1 MIRLNSPRPCSKL
14 SATGLGGRNELNQ
27 PLSAMGKLALILDAL
42 VWGWLALI
50 ALYLVTGR
58 LDLPNISGLDFSCLG
73 LAATLVLRFALKNSR
88 PLNQAAWQRVFA
100 WLRARPMP
108 TTLLLTGLWAL
119 VIWLYALARH
129 YTFNSTEDLAV
140 HLQGLWTLLRGELY
154 YSSLRQMSHWGEH
167 FNPTMLLTL
176 PVYALSTGPGSL
188 LLIQTLAMA
197 AGAPAI
203 MYLVYQKLEPAQRAW
218 GLALVFLYLSNPGLW
233 ATVTF
238 DFHPIALAGGL
249 WLWFFAL
256 RERKPGLAWLFAGLA
271 LGCGE
276 ESWAVLAG
284 YGLYLAL
291 AEKRPWQGLV
301 ILLLAVAGF
310 LMVIKLVV
318 PHFNLHAGAYYY
330 TERFAALGGGFSG
343 HGELGDKGGGLAA
356 IAWNLISNPGLVWQV
371 LSMPG
376 KGSYVLI
383 LFVWVLFLPILRPW
397 TMLWFLPVLG
407 GVLVSSYPPQWSLHQ
422 HYTACILPG
431 MYASS
436 VLGLARLLAWPP
448 IKKVRP
454 GPLLGA
460 LSLALLIYVDAS
472 PMGLVWTWA
481 KRQPQAIDR
490 ILEEVPPEA
499 AVAASKSVLPHLALR
514 WGLYQLTGFPERTP
528 WVIVCDKPNP
538 WPFTAEENQELVVEL
553 QRQDY
558 AIVKQDGPCTLLRHP
573 SKEPMHDKGKALTPH
588 RHYK

>member
-1 MIRLNSPRPCSKL
+1 
-14 SATGLGGRNELNQ
+14 
-27 PLSAMGKLALILDAL
+27 MGKLARILDAL
-42 VWGWLALI
+42 IWGWLALI
-50 ALYLVTGR
+50 ALYLAAGR
-58 LDLPNISGLDFSCLG
+58 LNLPKISGLDFPCLG
-73 LAATLVLRFALKNSR
+73 LAATLALRFALYKSL
-88 PLNQAAWQRVFA
+88 PLAASAWQRAFA
-100 WLRARPMP
+100 WLRARPMS
-108 TTLLLTGLWAL
+108 TTLLLAGLWAL
-119 VIWLYALARH
+119 VIWLYTLARH

-140 HLQGLWTLLRGELY
+140 HLQGLWALLQGELY

-167 FNPTMLLTL
+167 FNPIMFLAL

-188 LLIQTLAMA
+188 LLIQTLALA

-203 MYLVYQKLEPAQRAW
+203 MYLACQKLEPAHRAW
-218 GLALVFLYLSNPGLW
+218 GLALVLLYLSNPGLW

-256 RERKPGLAWLFAGLA
+256 RERKPGLAWLFALLA

-284 YGLYLAL
+284 YGLYLIL
-291 AEKRPWQGLV
+291 AEKRPWQGLI
-301 ILLLAVAGF
+301 ILLAAAAGF
-310 LMVIKLVV
+310 LIVIKLVV
-318 PHFNLHAGAYYY
+318 PHFNLHTGAYYY

-343 HGELGDKGGGLAA
+343 HGELGDKSGGLTS
-356 IAWNLISNPGLVWQV
+356 IAWNLVSNPGLVWQV
-371 LSMPG
+371 LTMPG
-376 KGSYVLI
+376 KVCFVLI
-383 LFVWVLFLPILRPW
+383 LFVWVWFLPILRPW

-431 MYASS
+431 MYASA
-436 VLGLARLLAWPP
+436 VLGLARLLAWRPM
-448 IKKVRP
+448 KKVRP

-460 LSLALLIYVDAS
+460 LGLALLIYVDAS
-472 PMGLVWTWA
+472 PMGLVWVWA

-490 ILEEVPPEA
+490 VLAEVPPEA
-499 AVAASKSVLPHLALR
+499 AVAAPKSVLSHLALR
-514 WGLYQLTGFPERTP
+514 WGLFQLTGFPERTP

-538 WPFTAEENQELVVEL
+538 WPFTPEENLAL
-553 QRQDY
+553 IAKLKRQNY
-558 AIVKQDGPCTLLRHP
+558 VIVKQDGPCTLLRHP

-588 RHYK
+588 KYYK